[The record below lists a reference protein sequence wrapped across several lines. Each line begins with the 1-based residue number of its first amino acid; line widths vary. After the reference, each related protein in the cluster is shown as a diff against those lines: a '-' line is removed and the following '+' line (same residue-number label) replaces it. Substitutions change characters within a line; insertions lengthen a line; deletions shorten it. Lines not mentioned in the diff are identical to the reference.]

1 MKFIFFLI
9 IMIIFILKFKKEDFK
24 VIGQIQDNDTF
35 KNCCKVSLVFDSNKK
50 KFVYKYEKLNE
61 CKYDEFVN
69 NNTSNLFVDG
79 INNWSQD
86 YCKEQNNDNEKILGA
101 CKNFNFSCKDFSRKE
116 ECNKFGMEWFPE
128 TCRKPYH
135 KPLEIKY
142 YDIEKNNKEKSD
154 EFKINF
160 DTLKE
165 SSPDLFNKF
174 GSEINEESN
183 ETEGLD
189 ASKFDIINFK
199 SSY

>member
-1 MKFIFFLI
+1 
-9 IMIIFILKFKKEDFK
+9 
-24 VIGQIQDNDTF
+24 
-35 KNCCKVSLVFDSNKK
+35 
-50 KFVYKYEKLNE
+50 
-61 CKYDEFVN
+61 
-69 NNTSNLFVDG
+69 
-79 INNWSQD
+79 
-86 YCKEQNNDNEKILGA
+86 
-101 CKNFNFSCKDFSRKE
+101 
-116 ECNKFGMEWFPE
+116 MEWFPE